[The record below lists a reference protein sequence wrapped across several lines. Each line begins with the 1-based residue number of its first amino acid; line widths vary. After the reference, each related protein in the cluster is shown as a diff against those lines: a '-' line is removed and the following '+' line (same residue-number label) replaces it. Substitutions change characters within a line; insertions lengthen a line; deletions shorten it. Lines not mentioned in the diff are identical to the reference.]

1 MDQEINKLT
10 FSDESNAE
18 MNMKRESKA
27 YSYKEQLEELQLRRE
42 IEEKKR
48 KEGKVV
54 EPKFTPKQVEAI
66 KNQTIKEQAIR
77 SKLTEVSI
85 YII

>member
-1 MDQEINKLT
+1 MFN
-10 FSDESNAE
+10 SNEDSKE

-48 KEGKVV
+48 REGKI
-54 EPKFTPKQVEAI
+54 KQVGCYLVI
-66 KNQTIKEQAIR
+66 NSRYFSKNQDGCF
-77 SKLTEVSI
+77 SV
-85 YII
+85 